1 LPFAHLS
8 LKKVGP
14 EFKEDFWHLPRKKTK
29 RRGFTYAQKA
39 TLDQMSPVRVGLN
52 FFIRWPTA

>member
-1 LPFAHLS
+1 LLTFRLRKSVPNSKKISGHLA
-8 LKKVGP
+8 
-14 EFKEDFWHLPRKKTK
+14 RKKTK